1 MLIETEKNNEKIS
14 YILIGN
20 LGEEDIETKAKNNVQ
35 GNSDQMVMESL
46 IISQQRKIRMTI
58 YITHNINSH
67 CMKDHKK

>member
-1 MLIETEKNNEKIS
+1 MLIETEKKNEKIS

-46 IISQQRKIRMTI
+46 IISQQRKIRMTL
-58 YITHNINSH
+58 YITYNINYQ
-67 CMKDHKK
+67 CMKDHNK